1 MSPVESMAAGKPV
14 IGSGE
19 GGLLE
24 TVIHNQTGWL
34 SSPNPSA
41 EELIQILNAVN
52 PELTK
57 SMRADCETRAKIFCT
72 ENFIEKMRG
81 IIDQ

>member
-1 MSPVESMAAGKPV
+1 MAAGKPV

-24 TVIHNQTGWL
+24 TVVHDQTGWL
-34 SSPNPSA
+34 LSPNPSA
-41 EELIQILNAVN
+41 EELIQILTDAN
-52 PELTK
+52 PKLAQ
-57 SMRADCETRAKIFCT
+57 SMRADCEKRAKTFCT

-81 IIDQ
+81 IIGQ